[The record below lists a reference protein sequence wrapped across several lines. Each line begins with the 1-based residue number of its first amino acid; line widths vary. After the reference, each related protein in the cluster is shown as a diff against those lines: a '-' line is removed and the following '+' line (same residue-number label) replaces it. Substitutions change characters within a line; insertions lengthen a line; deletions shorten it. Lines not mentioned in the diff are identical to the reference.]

1 MLQKESEDDMDF
13 EDAPT
18 LLRTTS
24 KLTPRDIILPEDNL
38 VIHGLDPNHTDQL
51 RDMTAT
57 LQSKKSVR

>member
-1 MLQKESEDDMDF
+1 MLQKEGEDDMDF

-18 LLRTTS
+18 LFRTKS
-24 KLTPRDIILPEDNL
+24 ELTPRDIILPEDNL
-38 VIHGLDPNHTDQL
+38 VIHGLDPDHTDQL

>member
-1 MLQKESEDDMDF
+1 MLQKEGEDDMDF

-18 LLRTTS
+18 LLRTS
-24 KLTPRDIILPEDNL
+24 NERTPHDIILPEDNL
-38 VIHGLDPNHTDQL
+38 VIHGLDPDHTDQL